1 MEEPTRSED
10 CTRLVTMRFRRLLPA
25 FHPPGILLG
34 GSIMTL
40 VLALLGSTRLIVAY
54 TAVIVLCLLAAT
66 VALWRR
72 LRLISEEDRLLG
84 IPLELANDRQ
94 VLELHW
100 SLSASLRNILAN
112 PDPIYHDLALQ
123 RARQLN
129 TEFDQIAKGHIVFTG
144 TERWRMAYERLLRSP
159 GLHLYRSVAVV
170 RTPHYWQDEP
180 GKQSMSV
187 NLMARREQALSI
199 ERIAIVA
206 DSLWPATERLPIE
219 PLQTWLAQQHAGGL
233 SVRLVRLSELAR
245 EPDLVLDMGIYG
257 TRALGI
263 QEQDEQGRT
272 VRFTLSFDFP
282 EVLAA
287 EQRWQR
293 LSLLAAPLGKL
304 LDQTDRCT

>member
-1 MEEPTRSED
+1 
-10 CTRLVTMRFRRLLPA
+10 
-25 FHPPGILLG
+25 
-34 GSIMTL
+34 MTL
-40 VLALLGSTRLIVAY
+40 VLALLGSTKLMVAY
-54 TAVIVLCLLAAT
+54 MAVIVLCLLAAT
-66 VALWRR
+66 LALWGR
-72 LRLISEEDRLLG
+72 LRLISEEDRPLG

-100 SLSASLRNILAN
+100 SLSTSLRDILAN

-144 TERWRMAYERLLRSP
+144 TERWRMAYEQLLRSP

-187 NLMARREQALSI
+187 NLMARREQVLHI

-219 PLQTWLAQQHAGGL
+219 PLETWLAEQHAGGL
-233 SVRLVRLSELAR
+233 SVRLVRLSELQR

-257 TRALGI
+257 TRAVGI